1 MSDMSDFC
9 RIMSNMDNVENWIR
23 ILTSILKMNMNTY
36 FILMFLVDTNTDSFV
51 SRHLTPSFVL
61 HKGFIPQRTD
71 VCVVVERLL
80 WPSQFAVVKKSLASP
95 TSNHKSKVNLV
106 SHVLQ
111 CHYIWMG

>member
-1 MSDMSDFC
+1 
-9 RIMSNMDNVENWIR
+9 MDNVENWIR

-51 SRHLTPSFVL
+51 SRHLNPSFVL

-80 WPSQFAVVKKSLASP
+80 WPSQFAVVKKNLLPLPRQTTSLRP
-95 TSNHKSKVNLV
+95 T
-106 SHVLQ
+106 
-111 CHYIWMG
+111 